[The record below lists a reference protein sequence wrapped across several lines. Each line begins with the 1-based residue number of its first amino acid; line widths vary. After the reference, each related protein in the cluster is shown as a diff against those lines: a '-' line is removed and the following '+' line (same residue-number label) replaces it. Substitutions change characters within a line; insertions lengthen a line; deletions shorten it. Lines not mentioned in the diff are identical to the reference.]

1 MNIFRAIQQA
11 DPGFVPA
18 CIFDI
23 GANVGQTHAQAR
35 FVYPK
40 ATIHS
45 FEPVTATFEKLAE
58 ALAPYPHSF
67 AHRLAFAAR
76 PGRALMQARP
86 GGVMNRILDAPPA
99 NKAIPTEEVEVVTG
113 ETFCARH
120 SIAEIGILKVDTEGH
135 DLDVLVGF
143 RDMLAARRIAYVEV
157 ECGISPRNLMHVPF
171 ARIADFMFAMGY
183 GLFGLYP
190 GGVHPQG
197 YANLN
202 TGKRERGIWYG
213 NAVFVAEPWPEDA
226 IPM

>member
-1 MNIFRAIQQA
+1 MNIFRTIRQA
-11 DPGFVPA
+11 DPGFEPG

-23 GANVGQTHAQAR
+23 GANVGQTHAQIRLA
-35 FVYPK
+35 YPD
-40 ATIHS
+40 TPVHC
-45 FEPVTATFEKLAE
+45 FEPISATFATLA
-58 ALAPYPHSF
+58 AAVAADPATT

-86 GGVMNRILDAPPA
+86 GGVTNRIIADPPA
-99 NKAIPTEEVEVVTG
+99 NKAIPTEEVEVVSG
-113 ETFCARH
+113 DMFCAAQG
-120 SIAEIGILKVDTEGH
+120 IARIGILKVDTEGH

-143 RDMLAARRIAYVEV
+143 REMLAARRVAYVET

-171 ARIADFMFAMGY
+171 ARMADFMFAMGY

-190 GGVHPQG
+190 GGVHPKG

-213 NAVFVAEPWPEDA
+213 NLVFVPEPWPEDA